1 MLALCTPGTG
11 FVDLEAKLAFGLVRL
26 AVETGHD
33 CTLIPERGYYRLQV
47 ACQPAQLD
55 EAFRLQATRHY
66 ATETAFMLP
75 GIQARYRANFLSTE
89 DGQLRSAYRD
99 ADLQMLFSRAHSGE
113 RQPWSRHQCG
123 HEAVNDAFGGTS
135 GLILATSS
143 HAGMPTRRDSVSG
156 GNLRL
161 CAICGL
167 LVVMGIRAACLRNYL
182 GSGRQRLTLFTT
194 LIPQSPL
201 QPEELLE
208 ILAMQKAIDQST
220 VCDPV
225 PIQAA
230 PLAILTRYPHLAQA
244 LARRSMRFHLALYSS
259 GRTDRL
265 NATALIAATPLA
277 RFIDASPFHAAT
289 VDPLID
295 RRRPGP
301 AIEPLVELSRALG
314 FDALPMRRRAAGL
327 FARTYASDSP
337 NMRSHDPGADRPR
350 LMYRS
355 TGRYLAEEVCMIPSS
370 IIEDNAIATVADLVR
385 YFVLHRNY
393 GYVDAIRNAR
403 PDSHDFERTLTAM
416 LRECRAR
423 RDPASGRDDCPR
435 PHFVPLPDEGHI
447 RAVMRLAL
455 EHFEEVKLALSLLG
469 LSRREWEDTPAM
481 ATAEEDSVA
490 AEAAFTEEENA

>member
-1 MLALCTPGTG
+1 MLTLCTPGTG
-11 FVDLEAKLAFGLVRL
+11 FVDLEAKLAFGLVHL

-33 CTLIPERGYYRLQV
+33 CTLIPAPGGYRLEV
-47 ACQPAQLD
+47 ACTPAQLN

-66 ATETAFMLP
+66 ATETAFVLP
-75 GIQARYRANFLSTE
+75 GIQARYRANFPTVE
-89 DGQLRSAYRD
+89 DGQLRSVYRD
-99 ADLQMLFSRAHSGE
+99 ADLQMLFSRAHGGE

-123 HEAVNDAFGGTS
+123 HEAVKAAFGGTS

-143 HAGMPTRRDSVSG
+143 HAGMPARRDSVSG

-201 QPEELLE
+201 QPEDLLE
-208 ILAMQKAIDQST
+208 ILAMQKAIDQIT

-230 PLAILTRYPHLAQA
+230 PLAILTRFPHLAQA
-244 LARRSMRFHLALYSS
+244 LARRSMRFHLALYSA

-277 RFIDASPFHAAT
+277 QFIDASPFHAAT

-301 AIEPLVELSRALG
+301 AVEPLVELSRALG
-314 FDALPMRRRAAGL
+314 LEALPMRRHAAAL
-327 FARTYASDSP
+327 FARTYA
-337 NMRSHDPGADRPR
+337 GEEVAGQPR
-350 LMYRS
+350 LLYRV
-355 TGRYLAEEVCMIPSS
+355 TGRYVAEEVCMIPSS
-370 IIEDNAIATVADLVR
+370 IIEHDAIATVADLVR

-403 PDSHDFERTLTAM
+403 RDSHDFERTLTAM
-416 LRECRAR
+416 LRECRTR
-423 RDPASGRDDCPR
+423 RDPDTGRDDCSR

-447 RAVMRLAL
+447 RDVMRLAL
-455 EHFEEVKLALSLLG
+455 ERFEEVKLALSLLG
-469 LSRREWEDTPAM
+469 LSRREWEGTPATM
-481 ATAEEDSVA
+481 PAGEDAVAVEAALTEED
-490 AEAAFTEEENA
+490 EA